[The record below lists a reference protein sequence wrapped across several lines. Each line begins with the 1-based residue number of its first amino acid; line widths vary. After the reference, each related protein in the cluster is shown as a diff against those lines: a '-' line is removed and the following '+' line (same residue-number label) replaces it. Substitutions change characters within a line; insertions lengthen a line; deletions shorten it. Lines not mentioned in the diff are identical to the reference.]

1 MAHPAVTY
9 MVRAG
14 PRPNPQPAFHLFP
27 AFEAMVAPAQ
37 AAHHGG
43 GPMPRTVFN
52 PRSRA
57 AAPAPAAAP
66 AKASK
71 AATLTPPTTSLS
83 TSISKTLRAAKVPV
97 PALVAKPAPAKA
109 VPSMDYRRALAK
121 LREAGLDKF
130 RAKLMLKPLPKGAL
144 MRGTLSGLTL
154 LASRSE
160 GRGGVGGGAGAGGH

>member
-43 GPMPRTVFN
+43 PMPRTVFN
-52 PRSRA
+52 PRSRT
-57 AAPAPAAAP
+57 AAPAPAAAKP
-66 AKASK
+66 AKAT
-71 AATLTPPTTSLS
+71 TLTPPTTSLS

-97 PALVAKPAPAKA
+97 PALAKPAPAKA

-130 RAKLMLKPLPKGAL
+130 RAKLMLKPLPKGA
-144 MRGTLSGLTL
+144 S
-154 LASRSE
+154 
-160 GRGGVGGGAGAGGH
+160 